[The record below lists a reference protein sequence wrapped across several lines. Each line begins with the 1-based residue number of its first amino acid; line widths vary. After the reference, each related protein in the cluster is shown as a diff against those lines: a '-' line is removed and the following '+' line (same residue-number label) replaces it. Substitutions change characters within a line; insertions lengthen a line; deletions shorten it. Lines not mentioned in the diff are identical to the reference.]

1 MSHSE
6 LSAQAPRRTR
16 DRILDAARIVAIAL
30 FPYPFLVLFA
40 WGVPYGWVYV
50 FAYGGW
56 VLFGFALIW
65 VRRGHALF
73 PKLPHTYLF
82 YLSIINLVAWFPLSR
97 TLATISL
104 RLNALAFVL
113 IEMLF
118 LLVFAYI
125 GHKTMVIRYS

>member
-1 MSHSE
+1 
-6 LSAQAPRRTR
+6 
-16 DRILDAARIVAIAL
+16 
-30 FPYPFLVLFA
+30 
-40 WGVPYGWVYV
+40 VYV

-82 YLSIINLVAWFPLSR
+82 YLSIITLVAWFPLSR
-97 TLATISL
+97 TLATISP

-113 IEMLF
+113 IAMWF
-118 LLVFAYI
+118 LLEAAHV
-125 GHKTMVIRYS
+125 GQKPRSKG

>member
-56 VLFGFALIW
+56 VLFASALIW
-65 VRRGHALF
+65 VRRGHTLF

-82 YLSIINLVAWFPLSR
+82 YLSIITLVAWFPLSR
-97 TLATISL
+97 TLATISP

-113 IEMLF
+113 IAMWF
-118 LLVFAYI
+118 LLEAAHV
-125 GHKTMVIRYS
+125 GQKPRSKG

>member
-73 PKLPHTYLF
+73 PKLPTRTC
-82 YLSIINLVAWFPLSR
+82 SISR
-97 TLATISL
+97 SSPSSRGSRCHARS
-104 RLNALAFVL
+104 R
-113 IEMLF
+113 
-118 LLVFAYI
+118 
-125 GHKTMVIRYS
+125 R